1 MEEPEEKEAM
11 ATGAKQQSTSGVK
24 WAAKESA
31 KTLRD
36 FFTKFNNDW
45 VMGCASAL
53 AFTLITAILP
63 MLIAIIAIVGFTVG
77 SLDPAVEQQ
86 LISHLQSLFPSSGTF
101 LNFAFASLKRSAG
114 ILGIIAV
121 SLGLFGGS
129 RLFVS
134 MEGYFDVIYHTRS
147 RDIIPQNIMA
157 LCMLLLFIVFAV
169 PMLLAS
175 SIPALLQVLLA
186 HTLVHQLPRNA
197 FFFFL
202 PCILF

>member
-1 MEEPEEKEAM
+1 M
-11 ATGAKQQSTSGVK
+11 ATGIEPPSPSAAYLTVKQGAQ
-24 WAAKESA
+24 
-31 KTLRD
+31 TLQA
-36 FFTKFNNDW
+36 FYNKFNNDW
-45 VMGCASAL
+45 VMGFASAL
-53 AFTLITAILP
+53 AFNLITAILP

-86 LISHLQSLFPSSGTF
+86 LISHLQSLFPSSDTF

-147 RDIIPQNIMA
+147 RNIIPQNIMA
-157 LCMLLLFIVFAV
+157 LCMLLLFIVLAV
-169 PMLLAS
+169 PMLLRS
-175 SIPALLQVLLA
+175 EEHTSELQS
-186 HTLVHQLPRNA
+186 LP
-197 FFFFL
+197 
-202 PCILF
+202 

>member
-1 MEEPEEKEAM
+1 MEEPEEKAAM
-11 ATGAKQQSTSGVK
+11 ATGAEQHSTSGVE

-36 FFTKFNNDW
+36 FFTKCNNDW
-45 VMGCASAL
+45 VMGFASAL
-53 AFTLITAILP
+53 AFNLITAILP
-63 MLIAIIAIVGFTVG
+63 MMIAIIGFTVG
-77 SLDPAVEQQ
+77 SLDPAAEQQ
-86 LISHLQSLFPSSGTF
+86 LISHLQSLFPSSDTF

-121 SLGLFGGS
+121 LLGLFGGS

-157 LCMLLLFIVFAV
+157 FSMMLLFI
-169 PMLLAS
+169 
-175 SIPALLQVLLA
+175 
-186 HTLVHQLPRNA
+186 
-197 FFFFL
+197 
-202 PCILF
+202 